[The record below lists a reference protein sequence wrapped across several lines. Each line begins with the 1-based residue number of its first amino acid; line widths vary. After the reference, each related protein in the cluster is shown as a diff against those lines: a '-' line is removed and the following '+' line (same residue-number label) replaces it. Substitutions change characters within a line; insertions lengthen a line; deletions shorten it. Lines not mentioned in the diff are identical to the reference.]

1 MNGVMI
7 KVLLF
12 LATMLVSFSC
22 GVNTPIPESLLNVKS
37 VVERLDSAVTV
48 MYGWEPRDSTYNR
61 SVDTLVAGIKNQ
73 YNEDKPDYSPVGPS
87 TPAVT
92 QGAYNQARKTW
103 AEFKRLVD
111 SDNYEEALD
120 YYFADSGG
128 GEGKNAGDFLAFLK
142 HSTYRYTFDS
152 EVLLPMM
159 QELRGDT
166 FAVDQYI
173 DILHHEKAI
182 EDASIAM
189 NQRDEPYIPE
199 VYPAVMKDLGFALAA
214 AGKMEE
220 ALNLSGD
227 LISAV
232 YDITGSAI
240 YANFF
245 GTKYG
250 SQLYEAKDDIETAI
264 GLWENFERY
273 LDEYKDDY
281 SPEELSDMKAHIE
294 REKQALTSKL

>member
-1 MNGVMI
+1 MI
-7 KVLLF
+7 KILSF
-12 LATMLVSFSC
+12 WATMVVLFSC
-22 GVNTPIPESLLNVKS
+22 GIKKPIPESLLNVKS
-37 VVERLDSAVTV
+37 VVERLDSAVTS
-48 MYGWEPRDSTYNR
+48 MYGWEPQDSTYNK
-61 SVDTLVAGIKNQ
+61 SVDTLVAGIMNQ
-73 YNEDKPDYSPVGPS
+73 YNEDKPDYIPS
-87 TPAVT
+87 DPSAPAVT
-92 QGAYNQARKTW
+92 QVAYNQARKTW
-103 AEFKRLVD
+103 VEFKRLVD
-111 SDNYEEALD
+111 SDKYEEALD
-120 YYFADSGG
+120 YYFADSAGG
-128 GEGKNAGDFLAFLK
+128 DGKNAGDFLVFLK

-159 QELRGDT
+159 REYRGDT

-173 DILHHEKAI
+173 DILHLEKAM

-199 VYPAVMKDLGFALAA
+199 VYPYVVKDLGFALASS
-214 AGKMEE
+214 GKMEE

-232 YDITGSAI
+232 YDVTGSAI

-250 SQLYEAKDDIETAI
+250 AQLYSAENDNQTAI

-281 SPEELSDMKAHIE
+281 TPEELSDMKGRIE
-294 REKQALTSKL
+294 KEKQSLSSLK

>member
-1 MNGVMI
+1 M
-7 KVLLF
+7 
-12 LATMLVSFSC
+12 
-22 GVNTPIPESLLNVKS
+22 
-37 VVERLDSAVTV
+37 
-48 MYGWEPRDSTYNR
+48 
-61 SVDTLVAGIKNQ
+61 
-73 YNEDKPDYSPVGPS
+73 
-87 TPAVT
+87 
-92 QGAYNQARKTW
+92 
-103 AEFKRLVD
+103 
-111 SDNYEEALD
+111 D
-120 YYFADSGG
+120 YYFADSAG
-128 GEGKNAGDFLAFLK
+128 GEGKNAGDFLVFLK

-173 DILHHEKAI
+173 DILHLEKAI

-199 VYPAVMKDLGFALAA
+199 VYPTVVKDLGFALAA

-232 YDITGSAI
+232 YGITGSAI

-294 REKQALTSKL
+294 REKQALTSK